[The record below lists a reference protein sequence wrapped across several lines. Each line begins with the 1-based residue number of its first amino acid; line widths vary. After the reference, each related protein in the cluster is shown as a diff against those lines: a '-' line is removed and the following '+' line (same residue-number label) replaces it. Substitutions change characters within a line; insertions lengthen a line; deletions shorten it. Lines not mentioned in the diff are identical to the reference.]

1 MNTSKPSIHL
11 RAVEPE
17 DLDLLYKIEN
27 DVKLWKSDATVVDE
41 VVFRHYLAQESMKD
55 DFRALDEEIST
66 EDYVIAFKKE
76 NVELYS
82 HIPKTS
88 ASIESIKDLYSE
100 ATNSES
106 SIEIVVLSVL
116 PIAK

>member
-1 MNTSKPSIHL
+1 MY
-11 RAVEPE
+11 E
-17 DLDLLYKIEN
+17 D
-27 DVKLWKSDATVVDE
+27 
-41 VVFRHYLAQESMKD
+41 VFSPL
-55 DFRALDEEIST
+55 
-66 EDYVIAFKKE
+66 KE